1 MSLSVDSLIERL
13 RDSDLRTRLVAARDL
28 GKTRQTI
35 AVKPLGTAL
44 QDDEPAVRMAAARA
58 LGELGHPEA
67 VPLLIAAFRDTDRDV
82 RKASVRALESLGVH
96 RALVDALEQAGE
108 AAPMVEAL
116 SMGVAEAADALVR
129 MGDPQTVGSL
139 FAVIRDHPDFAKTPT
154 GKATIQTLERM
165 ADAAKEAAS
174 GGDPRARDALAWLV
188 KRQFDES
195 SARLKTAERMEK
207 QVQEQVWDRGSED
220 DLMHTRMRIGEQLSY
235 AHDARATAEDLL
247 LRLWEIGDPRAT
259 ALADSFGLEL
269 NTVRAEKEQVANK
282 ERQEAERRERERAAQ
297 KRREAENHRLREKWG
312 GRLPP

>member
-13 RDSDLRTRLVAARDL
+13 RDSDVRTRCLAARDL

-82 RKASVRALESLGVH
+82 CKASVRALKSLGAH

-116 SMGVAEAADALVR
+116 LTGVAEAADGLVR
-129 MGDPQTVGSL
+129 MGDPETVGPL
-139 FAVIRDHPDFAKTPT
+139 FATVRNPGFAKIPT
-154 GKATIQTLERM
+154 GKAAIHTLERM
-165 ADAAKEAAS
+165 ADAVKEAAS
-174 GGDPRARDALAWLV
+174 GGDPKAKDALAWLV

-207 QVQEQVWDRGSED
+207 QVQGQVWDRGSED
-220 DLMHTRMRIGEQLSY
+220 DLMHTRMRIGEQLRY
-235 AHDARATAEDLL
+235 AHDARAAAEDLL
-247 LRLWEIGDPRAT
+247 LRLWETGDPRAT
-259 ALADSFGLEL
+259 ALADSFDLDL

-282 ERQEAERRERERAAQ
+282 ERQETERREREKAAQ
-297 KRREAENHRLREKWG
+297 ERREAENRRLREKWG